1 MRHLTSRR
9 RGGFTLVEILVALA
23 VFGVVATALTRVLI
37 SSQRV
42 TTATQTR
49 AMMQSN
55 LRVASFVVPNE
66 LRMLNQADQ
75 TDILDVSDT
84 SITYLAMRGYYVL
97 CAPITSAT
105 SITVTRVLN
114 SAFGFDYREPA
125 ANDNAFIFFENDT
138 LKISDDK
145 WAPVAISG
153 VASATC
159 SYPVASTAG
168 KTFTLSPGIVT
179 GTYALDKFLVGAPV
193 RTYEITRMS
202 LYTDANGEKWLGMC
216 TGSSGCS
223 LEPVVG
229 PLANTGGF
237 RLTRYDDEGDVV
249 TGNTTAAR
257 NSLRSLRI
265 RFVAKTEQAI
275 GRGVGDA
282 AREVMTDT
290 LSAVVTL
297 RNVKQN

>member
-1 MRHLTSRR
+1 MRRLSPRR
-9 RGGFTLVEILVALA
+9 PGGFTLVEILVALA
-23 VFGVVATALTRVLI
+23 VFGVVATVLTRVLI

-42 TTATQTR
+42 TAATQTR

-84 SITYLAMRGYYVL
+84 SIVYLAMRGYYVL
-97 CAPITSAT
+97 CTPITSA
-105 SITVTRVLN
+105 SSVTVTRVLN
-114 SAFGFDYREPA
+114 SGFGFDYREPA
-125 ANDNAFIFFENDT
+125 AGDNAFIFYEDDT
-138 LKISDDK
+138 LKITDDK
-145 WAPVAISG
+145 WVQVAIS
-153 VASATC
+153 A
-159 SYPVASTAG
+159 ASTATCAYPAAG
-168 KTFTLSPGIVT
+168 TTGRTFTLNPAIAT
-179 GTYALDKFLVGAPV
+179 GTYTLDRFLVGAPV
-193 RTYEITRMS
+193 RTYEITRMA
-202 LYTDANGEKWLGMC
+202 LYTADGQKWLGMC
-216 TGSSGCS
+216 TGSSTCA

-229 PLANTGGF
+229 PLADAGGF
-237 RLTRYDDEGDVV
+237 LLTRYNDAGAVV
-249 TGNTTAAR
+249 TGNTPADR

-275 GRGVGDA
+275 SGGVADA
-282 AREVMTDT
+282 QRAVLTDT